1 MDKQTTLEIDGKV
14 RSVQNTHSSK
24 IPDIMDEFQI
34 IFDTNMPPSFYVTGP
49 FMKIISPF
57 DDEIERKNSAFVN
70 DITMDD
76 LKQY

>member
-1 MDKQTTLEIDGKV
+1 
-14 RSVQNTHSSK
+14 
-24 IPDIMDEFQI
+24 
-34 IFDTNMPPSFYVTGP
+34 MPPSFYVTGP